1 MLLTP
6 FFAFAAFQAP
16 ANDGFVTDTA
26 GVLTPEQDATL
37 EKILSEYRAKT
48 SNEIAVLIVPTLAG
62 RPAADVAVEIGR
74 AWGVGTKENDNGIL
88 MLIAHKD
95 REILLATGYG
105 IEGVVPDV
113 VAGGIM
119 EEDILPNF
127 REGKYF
133 EGIQAGIE
141 ALQRHI
147 GGEYTAERYAKEEDF
162 SAWGGT
168 ILFFVFIFIQWL
180 GAILART
187 KSWWLG
193 GVLGG
198 ILGLVLAFMTNW
210 WIAIPYFVV
219 FGLIVDYVVSE
230 SYHARGKTSWWAG
243 GSWGPGG
250 SGGSGGGF
258 GGFGGGSFGG
268 GGYRGRW

>member
-1 MLLTP
+1 
-6 FFAFAAFQAP
+6 
-16 ANDGFVTDTA
+16 
-26 GVLTPEQDATL
+26 
-37 EKILSEYRAKT
+37 
-48 SNEIAVLIVPTLAG
+48 
-62 RPAADVAVEIGR
+62 
-74 AWGVGTKENDNGIL
+74 
-88 MLIAHKD
+88 
-95 REILLATGYG
+95 
-105 IEGVVPDV
+105 
-113 VAGGIM
+113 M

-147 GGEYTAERYAKEEDF
+147 GGEYTA
-162 SAWGGT
+162 GGT
-168 ILFFVFIFIQWL
+168 QRGRFLRMGRDDSLFVFIFIQWL

-250 SGGSGGGF
+250 SGGSGGDSEDSAAGHLVEADIA
-258 GGFGGGSFGG
+258 GGGRGVPIRSNGQEKMKKRTEAKDSF
-268 GGYRGRW
+268 RL